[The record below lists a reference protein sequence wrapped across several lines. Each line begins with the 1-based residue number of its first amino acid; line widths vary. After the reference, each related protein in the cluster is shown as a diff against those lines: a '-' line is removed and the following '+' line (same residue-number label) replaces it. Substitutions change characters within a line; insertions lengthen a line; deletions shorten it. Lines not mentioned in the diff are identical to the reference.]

1 MDKQTE
7 SRSIFESWYEDETG
21 WDVSEAPDH
30 DVTELLWMAWEKAW
44 TASRESLVVALPKRE
59 AFESYPHESYM
70 IDDDNGK
77 YIPYTETVNALRAIG
92 IRIKG
97 EGDGASS

>member
-7 SRSIFESWYEDETG
+7 SREAFKKWWNKPEQIELRLSCAEG
-21 WDVSEAPDH
+21 WGFRI
-30 DVTELLWMAWEKAW
+30 W

-59 AFESYPHESYM
+59 AFECWPHEAYM
-70 IDDDNGK
+70 IEWDEGE
-77 YIPYTETVNALRAIG
+77 YIPYAETAESLRAIG

>member
-7 SRSIFESWYEDETG
+7 SRKQFEEWVMSISSGCADLTLTIHGPYDSWEVERY
-21 WDVSEAPDH
+21 WEA
-30 DVTELLWMAWEKAW
+30 WQ
-44 TASRESLVVALPKRE
+44 ASRESLVVELPKRE

-77 YIPYTETVNALRAIG
+77 YIPYAETVEALRSIG

-97 EGDGASS
+97 EGV